1 MHARITN
8 NNFRARDQIVS
19 VIRDM
24 GWRSMASSNT
34 TTPWLHGQEDHTA
47 KVKTLACCL
56 LQGSLLA
63 SSGGKSDRCVRFRNM
78 HIGTCLKSVDTNSQV
93 FALLLNK
100 HKPELLSTHAM
111 DETLQ
116 LWNVLE
122 TPKLAARPESKLKL
136 ESFPNVARI

>member
-1 MHARITN
+1 
-8 NNFRARDQIVS
+8 
-19 VIRDM
+19 
-24 GWRSMASSNT
+24 RSIASSNT
-34 TTPWLHGQEDHTA
+34 TTSWLHRQEEHTA
-47 KVKTLACCL
+47 KVKALAWCL

-78 HIGTCLKSVDTNSQV
+78 HTGTCLKSVDTNSQV
-93 FALLLNK
+93 CALLLNK
-100 HKPELLSTHAM
+100 HKPELLSTHV

-122 TPKLAARPESKLKL
+122 TPKLAARHKSKLKL